1 MNKNNLSAKEYSL
14 LIEIELRKVNKSM
27 YGKSDEILNSPYREI
42 ISAIEFRVP
51 KEKFN
56 KFKLYYRGINGQSLQ
71 KLIDD
76 NYNIEQLLETL
87 HNTVENH

>member
-14 LIEIELRKVNKSM
+14 LIEIELRKVNKSV
-27 YGKSDEILNSPYREI
+27 YGKSDEILVSPYKEI
-42 ISAIEFRVP
+42 ISAIQCRVSQ
-51 KEKFN
+51 EKFN
-56 KFKLYYRGINGQSLQ
+56 KFKLYYQGINGQSLQ

-76 NYNIEQLLETL
+76 NYDIDQLLEIL